1 MESLETQ
8 QRVIEL
14 GKALVKELE
23 IELGNDTLSRWLAH
37 YIAELIIKLE
47 NAEQERKGQLQQRC
61 FETIL
66 TLWQNR
72 SSFRKGH
79 RPFENFEPIFRA
91 LEALDPENRNSFY
104 RFWNQRELD
113 DSELSDD
120 VKHWTDLAVGL
131 DNAARIWIKFA
142 LEQATRH
149 ALDEKTRLWLSN
161 AKELMQDQELK
172 VIFQLA
178 EEASASNTDDNIK
191 KLNSDKINQFKEM
204 IKKLDG
210 FIEISEY
217 IKAEL
222 KNKIKILEQPSS

>member
-23 IELGNDTLSRWLAH
+23 IEPGNDILSRWLAH

-47 NAEQERKGQLQQRC
+47 NAEEERKGQLQQRC

-72 SSFRKGH
+72 ASFRNGH
-79 RPFENFEPIFRA
+79 RPFENFEPILRT
-91 LEALDPENRNSFY
+91 LDALDPENRSSFY

-113 DSELSDD
+113 DSEFPDD

-142 LEQATRH
+142 LEQATQY
-149 ALDEKTRLWLSN
+149 ALDEKSSSWLSKS
-161 AKELMQDQELK
+161 AGLVQDRELE
-172 VIFQLA
+172 VIIQLV
-178 EEASASNTDDNIK
+178 EEASAPNTDDNIK
-191 KLNSDKINQFKEM
+191 KFNSDMIKQFKEM
-204 IKKLDG
+204 LEKLDG

-217 IKAEL
+217 IKTEL

>member
-14 GKALVKELE
+14 GKSLVKELGND
-23 IELGNDTLSRWLAH
+23 LGNDTLSRWLAH
-37 YIAELIIKLE
+37 YIAELITNLE
-47 NAEQERKGQLQQRC
+47 NVEEEQKVQIRQRC

-66 TLWQNR
+66 TLWQYR
-72 SSFRKGH
+72 SSFRNGH

-113 DSELSDD
+113 DSEFPDD

-142 LEQATRH
+142 LEQATQH
-149 ALDEKTRLWLSN
+149 ALDEKQRRGSVT
-161 AKELMQDQELK
+161 LM
-172 VIFQLA
+172 
-178 EEASASNTDDNIK
+178 
-191 KLNSDKINQFKEM
+191 
-204 IKKLDG
+204 
-210 FIEISEY
+210 EY
-217 IKAEL
+217 YQIR
-222 KNKIKILEQPSS
+222 S